1 MKTAAFPRR
10 MREAYG
16 SSMTDPPADLLLIR
30 LATVTFRPKP
40 KSWTSDWSLTTDDVR
55 VEPLQVADEGED
67 HFKFLVAASCVLE
80 YRPKVTADG
89 LVVVPEKPR
98 ARAEEAI
105 ETVANLIAVA
115 QGSRR
120 SISSAHPAVFLKPLT
135 EPAQD
140 WLSSQKGLQRGKG
153 RSTISTIRQ
162 LDLGEE
168 ELNELND
175 RQDGVA
181 LMVEAMGS
189 NHATGRFHE
198 FIRLFERA
206 FKLPPKK
213 LAPEVIAFL
222 DPRFGYTEPEVQH
235 WFEELRDP
243 ATHADE
249 RNDIVFEADVQPVM
263 DRMEQ
268 AAVDVLLNK
277 KIWRD
282 GSTERRDVWRPES
295 GSKGPNELFY
305 PQGKAE
311 GGVLGRPL
319 DEFGAFPFDFS
330 AHLRTPPA
338 GWWPATVPNAT
349 RVSAGTIE
357 IRGPEDDE
365 PGPP

>member
-1 MKTAAFPRR
+1 
-10 MREAYG
+10 
-16 SSMTDPPADLLLIR
+16 MTDAPPADLQLIR
-30 LATVTFRPKP
+30 LATIRFQPKP
-40 KSWTSDWSLTTDDVR
+40 TSWEGSWSLTTDEVR
-55 VEPLQVADEGED
+55 VEKVQVVGEGGD
-67 HFKFLVAASCVLE
+67 HTKFLVAASCPLE

-120 SISSAHPAVFLKPLT
+120 SISSVDPAIFLKPLT
-135 EPAQD
+135 DLARQ
-140 WLSSQKGLQRGKG
+140 WLDSQKDLQRGKG
-153 RSTISTIRQ
+153 RSTISAIGQ

-168 ELNELND
+168 ELNALGD
-175 RQDGVA
+175 RLDGAA

-213 LAPEVIAFL
+213 LTPEAVAFL
-222 DPRFGYTEPEVQH
+222 DPRFGYTEPEVRH

-263 DRMEQ
+263 ERMEQ
-268 AAVDVLLNK
+268 AAVDLLLNK
-277 KIWRD
+277 KTWRD
-282 GSTERRDVWRPES
+282 PSTERREVWRPKS

-311 GGVLGRPL
+311 GGVQGQPL
-319 DEFGAFPFDFS
+319 DEFGTFPLDLTARLQS
-330 AHLRTPPA
+330 APA
-338 GWWPATVPNAT
+338 GWWPTTIPSVT
-349 RVSAGTIE
+349 KIEAGTIQ
-357 IRGPEDDE
+357 IRKLDTGLPED
-365 PGPP
+365 G

>member
-1 MKTAAFPRR
+1 MIDR
-10 MREAYG
+10 
-16 SSMTDPPADLLLIR
+16 PPADLLLIR
-30 LATVTFRPKP
+30 LATVQFRPKP
-40 KSWTSDWSLTTDDVR
+40 KSWEGSWSLTTDDVR
-55 VEPLQVADEGED
+55 VEPLQVADEGEN
-67 HFKFLVAASCVLE
+67 HTKFLVAASCPLD

-98 ARAEEAI
+98 VRTEKAI

-120 SISSAHPAVFLKPLT
+120 SISSAHPTVFLKPLT
-135 EPAQD
+135 DPAQD
-140 WLSSQKGLQRGKG
+140 WLFSQKGLHHGKG

-168 ELNELND
+168 ELNELGD

-213 LAPEVIAFL
+213 LTPSVVAFL
-222 DPRFGYTEPEVQH
+222 DPRFGYTESEVQH

-249 RNDIVFEADVQPVM
+249 RDDIVFEADVQPVM

-268 AAVDVLLNK
+268 AAVDMLLNK

-311 GGVLGRPL
+311 GGVLGLLL
-319 DEFGAFPFDFS
+319 DEFGAFPLDLA
-330 AHLRTPPA
+330 AHLGSAPA
-338 GWWPATVPNAT
+338 GWWPTTIPNVT
-349 RVSAGTIE
+349 SLQAGTIE
-357 IRGPEDDE
+357 IRERED
-365 PGPP
+365 GAS